1 MEMEKEEES
10 QEMDNLASKLLKSR
24 TVVISQQV
32 DAKLTSKVLSQL
44 VLLEQEG
51 NDQPITVFINSPG
64 GEIFSGFAIFDML
77 NFISCPVT
85 TIVTGFAAS
94 MGSIL
99 SLAADKGRRYAMP
112 QAKIMIHQPLLM
124 GYQGRATECEIQARE
139 ILKTRDHLVK
149 LYSEQTGKSHEEIK
163 KASHIFLPGVG
174 AFKKAMGIL
183 EKNNLI
189 NLLRNLDFAKTN
201 LLGICL
207 GMQLLLENSEEDGF
221 CEGLGLIKGNVKTD
235 ENVKAEERNLNRLH
249 SQWSHSSLYQTINNI
264 IKES

>member
-1 MEMEKEEES
+1 MKMEKEEES
-10 QEMDNLASKLLKSR
+10 QDTDNLASKLLKSR

-51 NDQPITVFINSPG
+51 DDQPVTVFINSPG

-99 SLAADKGRRYAMP
+99 SLAADKGCRYAMP

-139 ILKTRDHLVK
+139 ILKTRDHLIK

-163 KASHIFLPGVG
+163 KALDRDNWFT
-174 AFKKAMGIL
+174 AEEAL
-183 EKNNLI
+183 EY
-189 NLLRNLDFAKTN
+189 
-201 LLGICL
+201 
-207 GMQLLLENSEEDGF
+207 
-221 CEGLGLIKGNVKTD
+221 GLIDKV
-235 ENVKAEERNLNRLH
+235 VYNR
-249 SQWSHSSLYQTINNI
+249 SEI
-264 IKES
+264 

>member
-1 MEMEKEEES
+1 MKMEKDEES
-10 QEMDNLASKLLKSR
+10 QETENFASKLLKSR

-44 VLLEQEG
+44 VLLEQESY
-51 NDQPITVFINSPG
+51 DQPITVFINSPG

-99 SLAADKGRRYAMP
+99 SLAADKGCRYAMP
-112 QAKIMIHQPLLM
+112 QAKIMIHQPLLV

-163 KASHIFLPGVG
+163 KALDRDNWFT
-174 AFKKAMGIL
+174 AEEAL
-183 EKNNLI
+183 EY
-189 NLLRNLDFAKTN
+189 
-201 LLGICL
+201 
-207 GMQLLLENSEEDGF
+207 
-221 CEGLGLIKGNVKTD
+221 GLIDKV
-235 ENVKAEERNLNRLH
+235 VYNR
-249 SQWSHSSLYQTINNI
+249 SEI
-264 IKES
+264 

>member
-1 MEMEKEEES
+1 MRMEKEEES
-10 QEMDNLASKLLKSR
+10 QDTDNLASKLLKSR

-51 NDQPITVFINSPG
+51 EDQMITVFINSPG

-99 SLAADKGRRYAMP
+99 SLAAKKGRRYAMP

-139 ILKTRDHLVK
+139 ILKTRDHLVR

-163 KASHIFLPGVG
+163 KA
-174 AFKKAMGIL
+174 
-183 EKNNLI
+183 
-189 NLLRNLDFAKTN
+189 LDRDNWFTA
-201 LLGICL
+201 
-207 GMQLLLENSEEDGF
+207 EEAV
-221 CEGLGLIKGNVKTD
+221 EYGLIDKVIHTRS
-235 ENVKAEERNLNRLH
+235 E
-249 SQWSHSSLYQTINNI
+249 I
-264 IKES
+264 

>member
-1 MEMEKEEES
+1 MKMEKDEES
-10 QEMDNLASKLLKSR
+10 QETDNLASKLLKSR

-44 VLLEQEG
+44 VLLEQESD
-51 NDQPITVFINSPG
+51 DQPVTVFINSPG

-99 SLAADKGRRYAMP
+99 SLAADKGHRYAMP

-163 KASHIFLPGVG
+163 KALDRDNWFT
-174 AFKKAMGIL
+174 AEEAL
-183 EKNNLI
+183 EY
-189 NLLRNLDFAKTN
+189 
-201 LLGICL
+201 
-207 GMQLLLENSEEDGF
+207 
-221 CEGLGLIKGNVKTD
+221 GLIDKV
-235 ENVKAEERNLNRLH
+235 VYNR
-249 SQWSHSSLYQTINNI
+249 SEI
-264 IKES
+264 

>member
-112 QAKIMIHQPLLM
+112 QAIIMIHQPLLM

-149 LYSEQTGKSHEEIK
+149 LYAEQTGKNREEIK
-163 KASHIFLPGVG
+163 KA
-174 AFKKAMGIL
+174 
-183 EKNNLI
+183 
-189 NLLRNLDFAKTN
+189 LDRDNWFT
-201 LLGICL
+201 
-207 GMQLLLENSEEDGF
+207 
-221 CEGLGLIKGNVKTD
+221 
-235 ENVKAEERNLNRLH
+235 AEEALE
-249 SQWSHSSLYQTINNI
+249 YGI
-264 IKES
+264 IDKVVHTRSEI

>member
-1 MEMEKEEES
+1 MKMEKDEES
-10 QEMDNLASKLLKSR
+10 QETDNLASKLLKSR

-44 VLLEQEG
+44 VLLEQESY
-51 NDQPITVFINSPG
+51 DQPITVFINSPG

-99 SLAADKGRRYAMP
+99 SLAADKGHRYAMP

-139 ILKTRDHLVK
+139 ILKTRDHLIK

-163 KASHIFLPGVG
+163 KALDRDNLFT
-174 AFKKAMGIL
+174 AEDAL
-183 EKNNLI
+183 EY
-189 NLLRNLDFAKTN
+189 
-201 LLGICL
+201 
-207 GMQLLLENSEEDGF
+207 
-221 CEGLGLIKGNVKTD
+221 GLIDKV
-235 ENVKAEERNLNRLH
+235 VYNR
-249 SQWSHSSLYQTINNI
+249 SEI
-264 IKES
+264 

>member
-1 MEMEKEEES
+1 MKMEKEEES
-10 QEMDNLASKLLKSR
+10 QETDNLASKLLKSR

-51 NDQPITVFINSPG
+51 DDQPVTVFINSPG

-99 SLAADKGRRYAMP
+99 SLAAVKGRRYAMP

-163 KASHIFLPGVG
+163 KALDRDNWFT
-174 AFKKAMGIL
+174 AEEAL
-183 EKNNLI
+183 EY
-189 NLLRNLDFAKTN
+189 
-201 LLGICL
+201 
-207 GMQLLLENSEEDGF
+207 
-221 CEGLGLIKGNVKTD
+221 GLIDKVVHTRS
-235 ENVKAEERNLNRLH
+235 E
-249 SQWSHSSLYQTINNI
+249 I
-264 IKES
+264 

>member
-1 MEMEKEEES
+1 MKMEKDEES
-10 QEMDNLASKLLKSR
+10 QEPDNLASKLLKSR

-51 NDQPITVFINSPG
+51 EDQPLTVFINSPG

-77 NFISCPVT
+77 NFISCPVK

-99 SLAADKGRRYAMP
+99 SLAAEKGHRYAMP

-149 LYSEQTGKSHEEIK
+149 LYSEKTGKSHEEIK
-163 KASHIFLPGVG
+163 KALDRDNWFT
-174 AFKKAMGIL
+174 AEEAL
-183 EKNNLI
+183 EY
-189 NLLRNLDFAKTN
+189 
-201 LLGICL
+201 
-207 GMQLLLENSEEDGF
+207 
-221 CEGLGLIKGNVKTD
+221 GLIDKV
-235 ENVKAEERNLNRLH
+235 V
-249 SQWSHSSLYQTINNI
+249 SSRSEI
-264 IKES
+264 